1 MPEQRRLE
9 KWSLRSRPRRLDLR
23 GTDLD
28 PLSAQLTLAET
39 TARLKR
45 GLKRL
50 KQLAHD
56 LEHPRTSARA
66 GADAQPQWFLELEQ
80 DEPPGVSLRTRFL
93 DSADAPVKVSAM
105 PRMRAVP
112 LSELLGPVTL
122 DPLPVVQDS
131 GLDRKSKRLNYRH

>member
-1 MPEQRRLE
+1 MWVIRSDGSRIGLVMSDGVPRYGLRSLMPDERGLE
-9 KWSLRSRPRRLDLR
+9 KWSLRSRPRRFDLR

-28 PLSAQLTLAET
+28 PLSAQLTRAET

-56 LEHPRTSARA
+56 LEHPRTSGRA
-66 GADAQPQWFLELEQ
+66 GAGGQPQWFLELEQ

-93 DSADAPVKVSAM
+93 DSADAPEIG
-105 PRMRAVP
+105 RAHV
-112 LSELLGPVTL
+112 
-122 DPLPVVQDS
+122 
-131 GLDRKSKRLNYRH
+131 

>member
-1 MPEQRRLE
+1 MRISD
-9 KWSLRSRPRRLDLR
+9 WSSDVCSSDLPRRLDLR

-93 DSADAPVKVSAM
+93 DSADAPV
-105 PRMRAVP
+105 
-112 LSELLGPVTL
+112 
-122 DPLPVVQDS
+122 
-131 GLDRKSKRLNYRH
+131 DRKSTRLNSSH

>member
-1 MPEQRRLE
+1 MSLTRADETRIGLVMIDGVRRYGLRSLMPDDRRLE

-66 GADAQPQWFLELEQ
+66 GAAAQPPWFLELEQ
-80 DEPPGVSLRTRFL
+80 DEPPGVLMRPRFTRSEERRGGERGVRTGINGGR
-93 DSADAPVKVSAM
+93 
-105 PRMRAVP
+105 RR
-112 LSELLGPVTL
+112 
-122 DPLPVVQDS
+122 
-131 GLDRKSKRLNYRH
+131 

>member
-1 MPEQRRLE
+1 MATRNAAKLLKWEQGVGSLQAGKRADLIVVLSKVRDPYMQLIRADEPRIGLVMIDGVRRYGLRSLMPDDRRLE

-50 KQLAHD
+50 KQLAS
-56 LEHPRTSARA
+56 EERRV
-66 GADAQPQWFLELEQ
+66 GKG
-80 DEPPGVSLRTRFL
+80 GVST
-93 DSADAPVKVSAM
+93 
-105 PRMRAVP
+105 
-112 LSELLGPVTL
+112 
-122 DPLPVVQDS
+122 
-131 GLDRKSKRLNYRH
+131 